1 MSSFTKVLFIDDD
14 FITINIC
21 ERMIKLTNFADEF
34 VSCRDGLEGKDY
46 LLRNRNALPEI
57 VFVDLHM
64 TVMNGWEFL
73 EWLENW
79 TNENSL
85 DIPVYV
91 LSSSLSKEDF
101 EQAYVFKVDGYIVK
115 PMMAEH
121 LNAISLKYSV

>member
-46 LLRNRNALPEI
+46 LLRNRNALPDI

>member
-46 LLRNRNALPEI
+46 LLRNRNALPDI

-79 TNENSL
+79 TNENNL

>member
-1 MSSFTKVLFIDDD
+1 MPAFTKVLFIDDD

-21 ERMIKLTNFADEF
+21 DRMMNLMHFADEF
-34 VSCRDGLEGKDY
+34 VSCRDGLEGKNY
-46 LLRNRNALPEI
+46 LIKNMSSLPDI

-73 EWLENW
+73 EWFENW
-79 TNENSL
+79 SKENDL

-115 PMMAEH
+115 PMTAEH
-121 LNAISLKYSV
+121 LNEICLKYSA